1 MHALTAPPARRRCH
15 ELLSSE
21 ATLCSDLETLIEQLG
36 LLSRDKRWKLR
47 PEHVSLIESTTASA
61 QRVAKVHAG
70 LREKMAL
77 FVAAPWQLSHAFRG
91 CADVMVAAHADFQTH
106 CTAVMVVLQK
116 RAGGQVVGDRA
127 VGTASKE
134 EGTLASDLAAL
145 QDLLVRPAQRIMK
158 LGLFMDD
165 MAADARQAQR
175 AQEAE
180 GLLES
185 AEVVRGIVTE
195 INGRIRSAQK
205 SQRVRLIAARVRG
218 VPANVRLAEPS
229 SSREFVLDDGSF
241 RERHRAGYRHLYL
254 FSDALLVCKPGENL
268 LGRMGWSH
276 TASEQ
281 DLKFKRLIPLAGLE
295 PSDLPWVSEPACSS
309 CSPVTADTPPSPTPE
324 SPGSVQALPFFE
336 LPDGAGARVAFH
348 HVDRAKVVEWVQAIT
363 EVVHKSWET
372 AETHAMTQRAGLQ
385 ARAPAPSRPP
395 CRRGDDVEK
404 ETALTLDGK
413 RLSQYALLT
422 RARTDQHEPRSPA
435 SSRIVAGST
444 RRGGEGTAAHAPTA
458 ASIFYF

>member
-1 MHALTAPPARRRCH
+1 
-15 ELLSSE
+15 
-21 ATLCSDLETLIEQLG
+21 
-36 LLSRDKRWKLR
+36 
-47 PEHVSLIESTTASA
+47 
-61 QRVAKVHAG
+61 
-70 LREKMAL
+70 
-77 FVAAPWQLSHAFRG
+77 
-91 CADVMVAAHADFQTH
+91 
-106 CTAVMVVLQK
+106 MVVLQK

-127 VGTASKE
+127 VGTTSKE
-134 EGTLASDLAAL
+134 EGTLASDLTAL

-195 INGRIRSAQK
+195 INGRIRSEQRR
-205 SQRVRLIAARVRG
+205 QRVGLIAARVRG
-218 VPANVRLAEPS
+218 VPAGVQLAEP

-295 PSDLPWVSEPACSS
+295 PADLPCVSEPPCSS

-324 SPGSVQALPFFE
+324 SPGGVQALPFFE

-348 HVDRAKVVEWVQAIT
+348 HVDRAKVVEWVQTIT
-363 EVVHKSWET
+363 EVVQKSWGT
-372 AETHAMTQRAGLQ
+372 RAMTQRAGQ
-385 ARAPAPSRPP
+385 SRAPAPSPP
-395 CRRGDDVEK
+395 SRRLYRRDDEVEN

-422 RARTDQHEPRSPA
+422 RARTDQLNHQHEPRSPP

-458 ASIFYF
+458 PSIFYF